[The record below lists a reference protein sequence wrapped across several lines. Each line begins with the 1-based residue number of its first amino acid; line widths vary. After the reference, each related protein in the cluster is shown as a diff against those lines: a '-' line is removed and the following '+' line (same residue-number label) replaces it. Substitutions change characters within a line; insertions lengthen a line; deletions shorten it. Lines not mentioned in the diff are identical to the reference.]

1 MAKALTRERTLA
13 IAAQMEALGYILREN
28 RVAVIRD
35 EGDTQIG
42 RIIIPDASTEKP
54 LSGVLVAIGT
64 GIQQDMIEK
73 GTASRYAGLALG
85 DWLTFSKYDG
95 TKFRIPLMDGET
107 IDVEVLHGFDIY
119 FSASRKGSIL

>member
-1 MAKALTRERTLA
+1 MAKTMTRERTLA
-13 IAAQMEALGYILREN
+13 IAAQLEALGYILREN

-35 EGDTQIG
+35 EGDAQIG
-42 RIIIPDASTEKP
+42 SIIIPEASKEKP
-54 LSGVLVAIGT
+54 LSGTLIAIGT
-64 GIQQDMIEK
+64 GIKQDMREK
-73 GTASRYAGLALG
+73 GADSRYAGLELG

-95 TKFRIPLMDGET
+95 TRFRIPLMDGDT